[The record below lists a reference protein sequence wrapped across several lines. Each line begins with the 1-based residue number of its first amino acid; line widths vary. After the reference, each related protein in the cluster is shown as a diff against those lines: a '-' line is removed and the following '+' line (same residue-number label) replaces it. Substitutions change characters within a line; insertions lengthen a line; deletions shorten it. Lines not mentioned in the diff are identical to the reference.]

1 MNNTSIENNA
11 SLSKDYI
18 SNSIHPNDQQKT
30 LQEKKN
36 NWTNGLVILNE
47 LDTSDDDTS
56 SSSSSSS
63 YTSEVSHST
72 THNSAVFSNPT
83 TYYHTQVTNSYSASF
98 SKSKN
103 NQEEPCFYSNSK
115 KPLETSNTEN
125 NSSNSSCNSKL
136 SKSTTTSNFSMEQE
150 DQDTESSRSDDTDSP
165 VGPPIEKKLL
175 PMPQT
180 NTSHVPNYVNVS
192 KDVNISNMLSDA
204 NEEQDDIKSGKMIGA
219 NLSDEETVNENT
231 RVAYNRNDRDNHQ
244 SR

>member
-1 MNNTSIENNA
+1 MNRSFENNA
-11 SLSKDYI
+11 SLTKDNV
-18 SNSIHPNDQQKT
+18 SNAIHRNDQQNFR
-30 LQEKKN
+30 LEKKN
-36 NWTNGLVILNE
+36 NWSNGLVILNE
-47 LDTSDDDTS
+47 LDTSDDDSS

-63 YTSEVSHST
+63 YTSEISNST
-72 THNSAVFSNPT
+72 THNSALLSNSP
-83 TYYHTQVTNSYSASF
+83 TYYSSKITSNYSASITR
-98 SKSKN
+98 SQKS
-103 NQEEPCFYSNSK
+103 QEEPCLYSDSK
-115 KPLETSNTEN
+115 KVIANSNTEN

-136 SKSTTTSNFSMEQE
+136 SKSTTTSNFSMDQE
-150 DQDTESSRSDDTDSP
+150 DHDRESSRSDDTDSP

-180 NTSHVPNYVNVS
+180 NTSHAPNYVNVG

-219 NLSDEETVNENT
+219 NLSDEETTNENT

>member
-1 MNNTSIENNA
+1 MNRSFENNS
-11 SLSKDYI
+11 SLKKDNV
-18 SNSIHPNDQQKT
+18 SNAIHRNDQQNFR
-30 LQEKKN
+30 LEKKN
-36 NWTNGLVILNE
+36 NWSNGLVILNE
-47 LDTSDDDTS
+47 LDTSDDDSS

-63 YTSEVSHST
+63 YTSEISNST
-72 THNSAVFSNPT
+72 THNSALFSNSP
-83 TYYHTQVTNSYSASF
+83 TYYNSKITNSYSASI
-98 SKSKN
+98 SRSQQ
-103 NQEEPCFYSNSK
+103 NQEETCLYSDPKNV
-115 KPLETSNTEN
+115 LETSNTEN

-150 DQDTESSRSDDTDSP
+150 DQDRESSRSDDTDSP

-192 KDVNISNMLSDA
+192 KDVNISNTLSDA